1 MPSNVAI
8 STQNKIRVRMYGIG
22 RRNEEAGWA
31 MGNYAAD
38 LTARAM
44 SAAAPP
50 PPFQQSKSKTR
61 PYISTTYFQNVGL
74 FK

>member
-1 MPSNVAI
+1 MPSNVAF
-8 STQNKIRVRMYGIG
+8 STQNRIRVRMYGIG

-44 SAAAPP
+44 SAAAPA
-50 PPFQQSKSKTR
+50 PPFQQSKTR